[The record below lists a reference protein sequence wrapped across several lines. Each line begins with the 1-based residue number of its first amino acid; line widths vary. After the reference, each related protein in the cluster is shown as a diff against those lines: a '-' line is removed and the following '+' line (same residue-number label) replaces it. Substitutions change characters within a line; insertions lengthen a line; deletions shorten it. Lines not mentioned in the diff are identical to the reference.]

1 MQLQRTVLTCL
12 VTITLSA
19 CNFLSPRDQDGSITA
34 PHPDSIIGH
43 SVKKTNTKSTAPV
56 ISDDDIV
63 SAVDGMAVDDKAIV
77 ESESDDVWQ
86 RIRQDLTIPRHTE
99 NRSVKSKIVWYAG
112 KQEFLDRVADRA
124 TPYLYYIIG
133 ELEKRNMPLE
143 LALLPVVESAYQP
156 LAHSPSRAS
165 GIWQFIAS
173 TGKRYGLK
181 QNWWYDG
188 RRDIVAS
195 TDAALNYLQTLHDMF
210 DGNWLHALAAYNA
223 GELNVARAI
232 QRNQKAGKP
241 TDFWSL
247 QLPGETRGYIP
258 SLLAVAEIVANPAKY
273 KITLKAIPN
282 KPYFAAIK
290 IDSQI
295 DLATAAR
302 LAGVSMDQITALN
315 PGFTR
320 WATDPDGPHH
330 LLVPIE
336 KAQQFEQKLA
346 ALPASERMTWRQHQ
360 VKGGETLG
368 QIARHYN
375 TSVSAL
381 KQINHL
387 QGNLIRVGQSLM
399 ITAAG
404 QPVDH
409 DIPNTDSEKL
419 KGLKTGGD
427 GNKAVYTV
435 RSGDN
440 LWDISRNHGTSI
452 TQLCNWNG
460 ISKNTILRPGQKLTV
475 WIKDD
480 ENISKEG
487 FIPVAANDEQT
498 TGDINPNQQIE
509 YTVREGDSLWL
520 ISRRF
525 NVSVA
530 QLCQWNQ
537 IPKGRILQPGQNLII
552 MMEV

>member
-19 CNFLSPRDQDGSITA
+19 CNFLTPRDQDSSITA

-43 SVKKTNTKSTAPV
+43 SVKKTNTKSTSPV

-99 NRSVKSKIVWYAG
+99 NGSVKSKIAWYAG

-124 TPYLYYIIG
+124 TPYIYHIIG

-143 LALLPVVESAYQP
+143 LALLPIGERAYQP

-258 SLLAVAEIVANPAKY
+258 SLLAVAEIVANHAKY

-282 KPYFAAIK
+282 KPYFAVIK

-302 LAGVSMDQITALN
+302 LAGVGMDQITALN

-336 KAQQFEQKLA
+336 NVQQFEQKLA

-399 ITAAG
+399 VTAAG
-404 QPVDH
+404 QPVDL
-409 DIPNTDSEKL
+409 DIPDTDSEKL
-419 KGLKTGGD
+419 KGLKTSGD
-427 GNKAVYTV
+427 GNKAIYTV

-440 LWDISRNHGTSI
+440 LWDISRNHGASV

-480 ENISKEG
+480 ENTSSEG
-487 FIPVAANDEQT
+487 FIPVAANVEQT
-498 TGDINPNQQIE
+498 TGDVNPNQQIE